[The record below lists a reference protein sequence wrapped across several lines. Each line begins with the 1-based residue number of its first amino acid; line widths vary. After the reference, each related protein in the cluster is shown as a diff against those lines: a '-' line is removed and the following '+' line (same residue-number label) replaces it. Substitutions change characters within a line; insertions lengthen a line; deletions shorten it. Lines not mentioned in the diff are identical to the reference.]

1 MDNSSL
7 ERISK
12 RYRALFFGDVAKGYT
27 DIEESI
33 VYREVANLIS
43 AKYGDI
49 ISKEEI
55 ESILASKGKIFTMVV
70 KNRVAFYEYQTGN
83 IGIPHFLRLTTTL
96 CHELVHKLGYLQKD
110 STFSDMNPVF
120 KEAGTEFVS
129 ATSLD
134 DKFGRILIFN
144 GVYGKFPEKTDEEYL
159 SIALVNQLNQA
170 LGGKSLERSI
180 LRGHDY
186 FKEEI
191 IKRWGNDYYV
201 HFSENIKDIARIESE
216 YWKEYR
222 DLDEDEKA
230 TIETDLKHRIADF
243 QDTIIDVEFGSRVQN
258 VKTRE
263 EAESFLK
270 ELKEFG
276 MNRIRYSRSS
286 PEGKREY
293 YDPNF
298 VDIFEHFKQN
308 LEVDFGNIDIQYDE
322 FEWVKRFPKKEI
334 IKEVSEQEADEVY
347 LLARDIRKSIKASKG
362 LAAFISKVF
371 KDKGSDNKV
380 LLSRPIEKYTLNYD
394 PLNVEEIKPTNT
406 VRQKV
411 QEDYEK

>member
-222 DLDEDEKA
+222 DLDEDEKT

-286 PEGKREY
+286 LEGKREY

-347 LLARDIRKSIKASKG
+347 LLARDVRKSIKASKG

>member
-1 MDNSSL
+1 
-7 ERISK
+7 
-12 RYRALFFGDVAKGYT
+12 
-27 DIEESI
+27 
-33 VYREVANLIS
+33 
-43 AKYGDI
+43 
-49 ISKEEI
+49 
-55 ESILASKGKIFTMVV
+55 
-70 KNRVAFYEYQTGN
+70 
-83 IGIPHFLRLTTTL
+83 
-96 CHELVHKLGYLQKD
+96 
-110 STFSDMNPVF
+110 
-120 KEAGTEFVS
+120 
-129 ATSLD
+129 
-134 DKFGRILIFN
+134 
-144 GVYGKFPEKTDEEYL
+144 
-159 SIALVNQLNQA
+159 
-170 LGGKSLERSI
+170 
-180 LRGHDY
+180 
-186 FKEEI
+186 
-191 IKRWGNDYYV
+191 
-201 HFSENIKDIARIESE
+201 
-216 YWKEYR
+216 
-222 DLDEDEKA
+222 
-230 TIETDLKHRIADF
+230 
-243 QDTIIDVEFGSRVQN
+243 
-258 VKTRE
+258 
-263 EAESFLK
+263 
-270 ELKEFG
+270 

-347 LLARDIRKSIKASKG
+347 LLARDVRKSIKASKG